1 MVKRDSL
8 EAFYKKMEE
17 AKALITSVPEIKS
30 GDRVFVNSKQILG
43 RKNSYK
49 LAPSYLD
56 FVKDSS
62 GKVYTA
68 TKRTDTII
76 GLCEAPWLFWKGD
89 LILVPK
95 E

>member
-17 AKALITSVPEIKS
+17 AKALITRVPEIKS

-49 LAPSYLD
+49 LALSYLD
-56 FVKDSS
+56 FVRDSS

-76 GLCEAPWLFWKGD
+76 GLREAPWLFWKGD